1 MMKVLIHYTIQ
12 NTVFKLF
19 SRNGTYN
26 FTNEERI
33 KNISDFYNKYNRT
46 QNHLFFVV
54 SYFDWDAQETE
65 YAVCNISYNETT
77 GNYQYSSVS
86 EYTINSICDEL
97 GLKSNNTYDKESY
110 YRVLTIEGCEKD
122 FINNKKENDLN
133 KIRMKFLS
141 WEELFHANEL
151 LFNEIN
157 NKIFNTENVLKVA
170 STYTPQTKY
179 SDKQKKQ
186 KYFEALQSI
195 GFISNTGINTSHTT
209 LHGDIG
215 EFLMHIMLSK
225 FLSDKS
231 TKKYIYPKLV
241 FKTSPKM
248 PVYGNDGTI
257 YIEDTKEIYYLEAKF
272 YSDLDSA
279 VNQAVKSLK
288 EHNQVCKESF
298 THKIELF
305 RNIKTDELNEIIE
318 IDENVTENLVLFLIC
333 DDYTEYKD
341 ILDVIRKN
349 KKLTKLKK
357 YYNILLFVLPIISK
371 QEYLNSFSIKSND
384 IWKELNA

>member
-1 MMKVLIHYTIQ
+1 MKVLIHYTTQ
-12 NTVFKLF
+12 HVVFELF
-19 SRNGTYN
+19 SKSGTYD
-26 FTNEERI
+26 FTYEERI
-33 KNISDFYNKYNRT
+33 KNVSDFYNRYNRT

-54 SYFDWDAQETE
+54 SYFDVDAQETM
-65 YAVCNISYNETT
+65 YSVCNISYNETT
-77 GNYQYSSVS
+77 STYQYSSVS

-122 FINNKKENDLN
+122 FINNKKENNLN
-133 KIRMKFLS
+133 KIRMKFFT
-141 WEELFHANEL
+141 WEELFGANEL

-157 NKIFNTENVLKVA
+157 NKIFNTDNVLKVA
-170 STYTPQTKY
+170 STYTPQIKY

-186 KYFEALQSI
+186 KYFDALKSI
-195 GFISNTGINTSHTT
+195 GFISSTGVDISHTT

-257 YIEDTKEIYYLEAKF
+257 YIEDTKEIFYLEAKF
-272 YSDLDSA
+272 YSDLNSA

-288 EHNQVCKESF
+288 THNEVCEENI
-298 THKIELF
+298 THRIEMF

-333 DDYTEYKD
+333 DDYTDYED
-341 ILDVIRKN
+341 ILEVIRKN
-349 KKLTKLKK
+349 KELTNLKID
-357 YYNILLFVLPIISK
+357 YNILLFVLPIISK
-371 QEYLNSFSIKSND
+371 QEYLNSFYAKSNN